1 MVVEDSPL
9 VSLLRL
15 VDRLPLPPLPG
26 GRGRPYVYA
35 EPLIVKALVVML
47 LRRLPTVHSLLAV
60 LAEPT
65 VEMQRVRAHLTDAQ
79 GRSPSRRTWERRLAA
94 LPARLPAL
102 IRTVGAF
109 LLGLLQPWPHGGR
122 AGAID
127 ATPVRARGGVWHK
140 KDREAGVVPHTSIDI
155 EAAWTKSGWHGWV
168 YGWLLH
174 LVITVSDTVWL
185 PLAAEA
191 TPANVADNV
200 QAPALLADLPA
211 EVRVLLGDL
220 HYNDPALHA
229 QCAADDRILITTKR
243 GRYPHTDAGVEVRR
257 IFHQL
262 RSHSIENFN
271 AQFKAIFG
279 CLGSV
284 PTRGATATRRFL
296 LGAVLL
302 YQLALWHH
310 HEVGRSLRIGIKSF
324 LLAS

>member
-1 MVVEDSPL
+1 MVVEESPL

-15 VDRLPLPPLPG
+15 VDRMPLPPLPG
-26 GRGRPYVYA
+26 GRGRPYVYG
-35 EPLIVKALVVML
+35 EPVVLKALVVML
-47 LRRLPTVHSLLAV
+47 LRRLPTVHSLLDV
-60 LAEPT
+60 LAEPSA
-65 VEMQRVRAHLTDAQ
+65 EMQQVRASLTNAQ
-79 GRSPSRRTWERRLAA
+79 GCFPSRRTWERRLAA
-94 LPARLPAL
+94 LPDRLPVL
-102 IRTVGAF
+102 IRTLGAF
-109 LLGLLQPWPHGGR
+109 LLGLLAPWPRGGR
-122 AGAID
+122 AAAID

-140 KDREAGVVPHTSIDI
+140 KHREAGVVPHTSIDT
-155 EAAWTKSGWHGWV
+155 EAGWTKSGWHGWV

-174 LVITVSDTVWL
+174 LVITVSDRVWL

-200 QAPALLADLPA
+200 QAPALLTGLPA
-211 EVRVLLGDL
+211 EVQVILGDQ

-229 QCAADDRILITTKR
+229 QCAADDRLLITTKR
-243 GRYPHTDAGVEVRR
+243 GRYPHTDPGVEVRR

-296 LGAVLL
+296 LGAVLI

-310 HEVGRSLRIGIKSF
+310 HQVGRSLRVGLKPF
-324 LLAS
+324 LLAA